1 MARIRYQPATK
12 TKGFKPIQL
21 TTAGISRMREE
32 TSRVVQGMEKNL
44 AAEQR
49 QREKNLKALQ
59 DDAAYTE
66 QITKENREIEVQN
79 LKNEQLSI
87 TQTAERDQQQAQYD
101 ADATRTIMSSL
112 ADFSD
117 TIAEIE
123 ATNKAKQLED
133 QTKLA
138 AAVDTSSILPEI
150 REAFKQAEGS
160 LLTGGVI
167 NTKEA
172 IVEGVLSGESLSKT
186 LSKIAG
192 EAGLGAV
199 GRKALLN
206 RLYEEAH
213 GNFTSNAFADT
224 EKKYEINGVQFS
236 GFEATRDPEKT
247 SIVQADIN
255 NKLAG
260 VFLNSYGISE
270 PLYLADGKAQ
280 AQKKNVIQIDRA
292 EVNKIK
298 FTQEV
303 AYQKANDVALGGTTN
318 HYTAA
323 YELVKSVG
331 GFDRGHKFITN
342 QIGFAE
348 TEAQVEAIG
357 NIVTEDGRL
366 YKDRFPNKFK
376 PAVQARIDKQ
386 NERNRENRRVQKE
399 ILDNNLYEAREPIL
413 QRLNE
418 NPEEIYEK
426 VTTEYYAQGATPPS
440 WFNEAYRSAT
450 TGANEKFAEEL
461 VTLQRTGGVVSAE
474 RINAERNL
482 TNREKLVKLRS
493 AQIEQQYGGQ
503 AGLNQLKG
511 LEALARTR
519 TNIAPNGGRNSPI
532 TYTLL
537 AGMEKRWK
545 EHFATTQNVVKATE
559 LLQADLF
566 EADQKKNPNALFTA
580 KYDNDG
586 NALSYPNLNSTDLNT
601 DQRLTLLQ
609 TKLTAKRS
617 LGEIVNMPSMLG
629 KPSDLAAISVQSQ
642 TSNNIQ
648 FTRETMY
655 LATKFNKKPSEIH
668 NAQVTAN
675 NKAYGTN
682 TPLINP
688 TIKSEAIDN
697 ANPADAKLMNSIFR
711 AQNTRGAANYTGT
724 ANRHMRYTFSGNGVA
739 PIEHTNALVEVAG
752 QLGVSP
758 IDLATIIGFETA
770 GTYDPGVVGGEGDNY
785 RGLIQFGR
793 SERAAYGVV
802 PGMSFEEQL
811 RGPVKRYFQDRF
823 ARANMSTQGAT
834 LEDLYTTVLAG
845 NPGANRDA
853 RDSFGTSARSGVA
866 KMGPHR
872 EAAMKRF
879 GFQ

>member
-12 TKGFKPIQL
+12 TKGFQPIQL

-32 TSRVVQGMEKNL
+32 TNRVVQGMEKNL

-49 QREKNLKALQ
+49 QRKENLQAMQ
-59 DDAAYTE
+59 ENAAYTE
-66 QITKENREIEVQN
+66 QITKENRAIEVQN
-79 LKNEQLSI
+79 LKNEELAI
-87 TQTAERDQQQAQYD
+87 TQTAQRDAQQAQYD
-101 ADATRTIMSSL
+101 ADATQTILTSIV
-112 ADFSD
+112 DFSQ
-117 TIAEIE
+117 TAAKKAAEN
-123 ATNKAKQLED
+123 TAKQLED
-133 QTKLA
+133 QTRLA
-138 AAVDTSSILPEI
+138 AAVDTSSILPEVI
-150 REAFKQAEGS
+150 EAYKQSEGS

-167 NTKEA
+167 NTREA
-172 IVEGVLSGESLSKT
+172 FAEGALSGESLSKT

-206 RLYEEAH
+206 RLYAEAH
-213 GNFTSNAFADT
+213 GTFTSNAFADT

-236 GFEATRDPEKT
+236 GFEATRDPEYT
-247 SIVQADIN
+247 AIVQADVN

-280 AQKKNVIQIDRA
+280 AQQKDVLQRNRA
-292 EVNKIK
+292 EQKKVE
-298 FTQEV
+298 FTKEV
-303 AYQKANDVALGGTTN
+303 AYQKANDVALGGTTS
-318 HYTAA
+318 HYTAG

-331 GFDRGHKFITN
+331 GFDRGHKFLAN

-348 TEAQVEAIG
+348 TDDQVEAIG
-357 NIVTEDGRL
+357 NIITEDGRL

-376 PAVQARIDKQ
+376 PAVQARIDKLNQ
-386 NERNRENRRVQKE
+386 RNRENRRVQKE
-399 ILDNNLYEAREPIL
+399 VLDNNLYEAREPIL

-418 NPEEIYEK
+418 NPEEIYEQ
-426 VTTEYYAQGATPPS
+426 VTKEYYAQGATPPS
-440 WFNEAYRSAT
+440 WFKEAYRSAT
-450 TGANEKFAEEL
+450 TGANERFAEEL
-461 VTLQRTGGVVSAE
+461 AQLQRTGGVVSAE

-503 AGLNQLKG
+503 AGLDQLKG
-511 LEALARTR
+511 LEALARNR

-545 EHFATTQNVVKATE
+545 EHFAATQDVVKATE

-566 EADQKKNPNALFTA
+566 EADKKENPNALFAA
-580 KYDNDG
+580 KYDNNG
-586 NALSYPNLNSTDLNT
+586 NALSYPNLNSTDLDT

-609 TKLTAKRS
+609 TKLAAKRS

-629 KPSDLAAISVQSQ
+629 EPSDLAAISVQSQ

-655 LATKFNKKPSEIH
+655 LAAKFGKKPSEIH

-697 ANPADAKLMNSIFR
+697 ASPADAKLMNSIFR

-724 ANRHMRYTFSGNGVA
+724 VNRHMRYTFSGNGVA

-758 IDLATIIGFETA
+758 VDLATIIGFETG
-770 GTYDPGVVGGEGDNY
+770 GTYDPGIVGGEGGNY
-785 RGLIQFGR
+785 QGLIQFGGP
-793 SERAAYGVV
+793 ERAAYGVV
-802 PGMSFEEQL
+802 PGMSFEDQL
-811 RGPVKRYFQDRF
+811 RGPVRRFFEDRF
-823 ARANMSTQGAT
+823 ARAGMSTQGAT
-834 LEDLYTTVLAG
+834 LEDLYTTVIAG

-853 RDSFGTSARSGVA
+853 QDSFGTSARSGVA

>member
-12 TKGFKPIQL
+12 TKGFQPIQL

-32 TSRVVQGMEKNL
+32 TNRVVQGMEKNL

-49 QREKNLKALQ
+49 QRKENLQAMQ
-59 DDAAYTE
+59 DNAAYTE
-66 QITKENREIEVQN
+66 RITKENRDIELQN

-87 TQTAERDQQQAQYD
+87 TQTAQRDQQQAQYN
-101 ADATRTIMSSL
+101 ADATQTILSSL
-112 ADFSD
+112 VDFST
-117 TIAEIE
+117 TIAKESARRTTE
-123 ATNKAKQLED
+123 QLKD
-133 QTKLA
+133 QTTLA
-138 AAVDTSSILPEI
+138 AAVDTSRILPEI
-150 REAFKQAEGS
+150 VEAYKKSEASLLKGGMINTTELMAEG
-160 LLTGGVI
+160 VQ
-167 NTKEA
+167 N
-172 IVEGVLSGESLSKT
+172 GEPLSKT
-186 LSKIAG
+186 LSNIAA

-206 RLYEEAH
+206 RLYGEVH
-213 GNFTSNAFADT
+213 GTFVSNAFADT
-224 EKKYEINGVQFS
+224 EKKYEINGVKFS
-236 GFEATRDPEKT
+236 GMEAERDPEKT
-247 SIVQADIN
+247 AIVQSNIN
-255 NKLAG
+255 IKLAD
-260 VFLNSYGISE
+260 FFRSSYGITE
-270 PLYLADGKAQ
+270 PLHLADGKTT
-280 AQKKNVIQIDRA
+280 AQKRDALYRDRA
-292 EVNKIK
+292 EVNKQK
-298 FTQEV
+298 FEKEIIL
-303 AYQKANDVALGGTTN
+303 QKAADIALGGTTN
-318 HYTAA
+318 NYTAA
-323 YELVKSVG
+323 YELVKTIG
-331 GFDRGHKFITN
+331 GYTQGHQFLTN

-348 TEAQVEAIG
+348 TDAQVEAIG
-357 NIVTEDGRL
+357 NIITDDGRL

-376 PAVQARIDKQ
+376 PAVQERIDKLNQ
-386 NERNRENRRVQKE
+386 RNRENRRVQKE
-399 ILDNNLYEAREPIL
+399 VLDNNLYEAREPL
-413 QRLNE
+413 LKRLNE
-418 NPEEIYEK
+418 NPEEIYDK
-426 VTTEYYAQGATPPS
+426 VTQEYYAQGATPPA
-440 WFNEAYRSAT
+440 WFKEAYKSAV
-450 TGANEKFAEEL
+450 TGANERFAEEL
-461 VTLQRTGGVVSAE
+461 ARLERAGGTVSAE

-482 TNREKLVKLRS
+482 TNREKLIKLRS

-511 LEALARTR
+511 LEALARNR

-545 EHFATTQNVVKATE
+545 EHFTATQDVVKATE
-559 LLQADLF
+559 LLQADLY
-566 EADQKKNPNALFTA
+566 EADKKDNPNALFFA
-580 KYDNDG
+580 KYDNNG
-586 NALSYPNLNSTDLNT
+586 NALSYPNLSSTDLNT

-609 TKLTAKRS
+609 TKLAAKLS
-617 LGEIVNMPSMLG
+617 LGEIASMPSMLG
-629 KPSDLAAISVQSQ
+629 KPSDFAAISVQSQ

-655 LATKFNKKPSEIH
+655 LAAKFGKKPSEIH

-724 ANRHMRYTFSGNGVA
+724 ANQHMRYTFSGNGVA

-770 GTYDPGVVGGEGDNY
+770 GTYDPGVVGGEGGNY

-845 NPGANRDA
+845 NPRANRDA

-872 EAAMKRF
+872 KAAMKRF